1 MCTVGS
7 TLRSGPVPTERVPL
21 RDRYINSYYGGCER
35 RISTEVWTS
44 PILAIG
50 MCTVGSA
57 WILIS
62 PRYVF
67 CIICFFFFSLHQFG
81 DVMGMLHW
89 FASILCHDCSHRS
102 IEQSIGWFLFSN
114 GLVAQVQSHQTIHV
128 HVIRAASN
136 VHDVVATYMSRSIWG
151 IGDITPVGVEEL
163 AHDHV
168 QSSAMLIRSSRR
180 YRGWLT
186 SSPVF
191 PLTIPDMV
199 LSFFF

>member
-1 MCTVGS
+1 MHG
-7 TLRSGPVPTERVPL
+7 
-21 RDRYINSYYGGCER
+21 
-35 RISTEVWTS
+35 RIHA
-44 PILAIG
+44 AIR
-50 MCTVGSA
+50 A
-57 WILIS
+57 S

-67 CIICFFFFSLHQFG
+67 FIICFFFFSLHQFG

-102 IEQSIGWFLFSN
+102 IEQSIGWFLFSIC
-114 GLVAQVQSHQTIHV
+114 LVAQVKSHQTIHA

-136 VHDVVATYMSRSIWG
+136 VHDVVATYMLRSIWG
-151 IGDITPVGVEEL
+151 IGDITPVRVEEL
-163 AHDHV
+163 AHDHM

-199 LSFFF
+199 LLFFFNHFCGPFWLNSGWGTWGPLLPHSTRCQA

>member
-1 MCTVGS
+1 MYFALYAS
-7 TLRSGPVPTERVPL
+7 
-21 RDRYINSYYGGCER
+21 
-35 RISTEVWTS
+35 
-44 PILAIG
+44 
-50 MCTVGSA
+50 
-57 WILIS
+57 
-62 PRYVF
+62 
-67 CIICFFFFSLHQFG
+67 FFFSSHQLG
-81 DVMGMLHW
+81 EVMGMLHW
-89 FASILCHDCSHRS
+89 FASILCLDCSLRS

-168 QSSAMLIRSSRR
+168 QSSAMLIRLSRR

-199 LSFFF
+199 LSFFFLNHFGGLFWLNSGWGTWGPLLPHSTRCHA